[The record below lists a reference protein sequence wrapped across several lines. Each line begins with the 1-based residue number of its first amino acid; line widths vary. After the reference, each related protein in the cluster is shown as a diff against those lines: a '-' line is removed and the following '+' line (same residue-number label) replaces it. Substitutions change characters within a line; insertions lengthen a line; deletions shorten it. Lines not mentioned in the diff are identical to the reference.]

1 MNSTRPCTL
10 CSKTFQK
17 IMTLLLWKLNCS
29 WKKCMLFKN
38 SNKRLFKTFSPLVSF
53 FTSGNT
59 MRPLYDLSLTH
70 SNTTSS
76 LCFLIST
83 MFLPLSPRDWI
94 QALSAYATS
103 SFLRAAE
110 LGAENRE
117 PWVVENA
124 AIYLWNYSSQL
135 LAAGEYQRLL
145 PTFQTLVEMLRKT
158 EYTG

>member
-1 MNSTRPCTL
+1 MSRWIPLVLVHYAAKPSRKSWHFYYGNETVRERNVCFL
-10 CSKTFQK
+10 K
-17 IMTLLLWKLNCS
+17 IQ
-29 WKKCMLFKN
+29 
-38 SNKRLFKTFSPLVSF
+38 TFSPLVSF

-59 MRPLYDLSLTH
+59 MWPLYDLSLTH